1 MPSEQSRL
9 LLEVPKV
16 IAEELEPEPT
26 LQECVENVEEGTSCS
41 PKTISRV
48 ASDVSADME
57 TNQTS
62 FSQISE
68 SIVVAGSRDAIIPSQ
83 VSFCK
88 SSVGGEGNTFTN
100 GITSVKEEYG
110 KVAAFK
116 THKQDMKTGKSYQTS
131 VEFDAE
137 DRPAELVQQKIS
149 SSIVTNGEIQIVKAV
164 ENEGT
169 RGMAAKQVTASQVI
183 ELSDDEEAEDPD
195 VGKHILEHPDS
206 VIWYYLDPQGDVQ
219 GPFSM
224 RALKRW
230 SDANYFQPGFNV
242 WKKGQIPDNSVFL
255 SDMIGRIFCH

>member
-26 LQECVENVEEGTSCS
+26 LQECVENVEEGISCS
-41 PKTISRV
+41 PKLISRV
-48 ASDVSADME
+48 ASDVSADLE

-62 FSQISE
+62 SRQISE
-68 SIVVAGSRDAIIPSQ
+68 SIVVAGSKDAIIPSQ

-100 GITSVKEEYG
+100 GITSVKEYG
-110 KVAAFK
+110 KVATFK
-116 THKQDMKTGKSYQTS
+116 THKQDMKT
-131 VEFDAE
+131 E
-137 DRPAELVQQKIS
+137 DRPAGLVQQKIS
-149 SSIVTNGEIQIVKAV
+149 SSVVTNGEIQIVKAV

-169 RGMAAKQVTASQVI
+169 RVMAAKQVTASQVI
-183 ELSDDEEAEDPD
+183 ELSDDEEAEDLD

-230 SDANYFQPGFNV
+230 SDANYFQPGFKV
-242 WKKGQIPDNSVFL
+242 WKKGQIPDNSVSL
-255 SDMIGRIFCH
+255 NDMLGRIFRN